1 MFKLR
6 GSLMML
12 AAAAMLGGC
21 SEITDLDVENPNNPD
36 AARALTSAEDTEALI
51 GSSFYNW
58 HLAVQKDGEPSWA
71 LSVAGG
77 EVTSSWGNW
86 GMQDAGT
93 IPRGPYI
100 NNSGYSYSTVNSDPW
115 YRLYG
120 VVSSVNDGLTAID
133 GGMKFGDGGADT
145 PRARAW
151 AKFNQGLA
159 YGYLALMFDQ
169 AFLVDETVD
178 LTEVTFDEVLV
189 DYNEMMTAAIGM
201 LDEAAQIAS
210 SGSFDIPADWVPAS
224 PQLNAASLARLAK
237 SYSARFLAQVARTP
251 AERAAVNWQDVMT
264 RINAGI
270 TQDFVVTYDGDTWW
284 EYIKNYSGNRT
295 WMRASYFTIGEAD
308 KSGAYQ
314 TWLATP
320 PQERQ
325 PFDIVTDDRRIT
337 GAAGPTAAGKYFQN
351 RGPSAFRAD
360 RGTYFFSNYMHSRF
374 LYLWPTFAGEIP
386 LMRAEEMD
394 LLKAEAHLRQG
405 QKEPAVAL
413 INKTRVANGELA
425 PVTAA
430 MTVDQLMAA
439 MQYEKRIELFVVSSG
454 GHYFDARGWGRLVQG
469 TWLHFPIPA
478 RELETLGRPIYTFGG
493 NAGGAAQ

>member
-21 SEITDLDVENPNNPD
+21 SEITDLDVENQNNPD

-100 NNSGYSYSTVNSDPW
+100 NNSGYSYSSVNSDPW

-133 GGMKFGDGGADT
+133 DGMTFGEGGVNS

-178 LTEVTFDEVLV
+178 LTAVSFDDVLV
-189 DYNEMMTAAIGM
+189 DYKGVMTAAIAM

-210 SGSFDIPADWVPAS
+210 ANSFDIPADWVPAS
-224 PQLNAASLARLAK
+224 PQLNAASLAKLAK
-237 SYSARFLAQVARTP
+237 SYSARFVAQVARTP

-264 RINAGI
+264 RANAGI
-270 TQDFVVTYDGDTWW
+270 TQNFTVTYDGDTWW
-284 EYIKNYSGNRT
+284 EYIKNYAGNQT
-295 WMRASYFTIGEAD
+295 WMRASYLTIGETD

-325 PFDIVTDDRRIT
+325 PFNVVTDDRRIT
-337 GAAGPTAAGKYFQN
+337 GAGGPTTQGKYFQH
-351 RGPSAFRAD
+351 RGPSAFRPD
-360 RGTYFFSNYMHSRF
+360 RGT
-374 LYLWPTFAGEIP
+374 
-386 LMRAEEMD
+386 
-394 LLKAEAHLRQG
+394 
-405 QKEPAVAL
+405 
-413 INKTRVANGELA
+413 
-425 PVTAA
+425 
-430 MTVDQLMAA
+430 
-439 MQYEKRIELFVVSSG
+439 
-454 GHYFDARGWGRLVQG
+454 
-469 TWLHFPIPA
+469 
-478 RELETLGRPIYTFGG
+478 
-493 NAGGAAQ
+493 